1 MPFSTRGP
9 AVPSLDVPPA
19 EAQLEAVPARPKRKV
34 VYWCSLGWIIVLA
47 ATTVLAGLLPLKDPN
62 RSDFTRIA
70 EGPSLT
76 YWLGT
81 DEVGRDIFARV
92 IYGARVSLL
101 IGIVS
106 VILGMVVGGMLGMIA
121 GYVKGRIE
129 GVIVTI
135 TDALLAFPALVLLL
149 TLAAVFGQNLP
160 TLILGLALLTVP
172 TFIRLTRAN
181 TLVVSQREF
190 VVAAKAY
197 GSKSLRVM
205 LRDVAPNVMMP
216 LMAYCF
222 IIAGV
227 VIVAEGSLSF
237 LGLGL
242 PPPTPSWGG
251 MIAGGRIDL
260 DTKPHIVLMPGLVMF
275 LTVLAFTM
283 VGEHLRRGLDVREG
297 VL

>member
-1 MPFSTRGP
+1 M
-9 AVPSLDVPPA
+9 
-19 EAQLEAVPARPKRKV
+19 
-34 VYWCSLGWIIVLA
+34 
-47 ATTVLAGLLPLKDPN
+47 LAGILPLKDPN

-101 IGIVS
+101 IGVVS
-106 VILGMVVGGMLGMIA
+106 VILGMAVGGMLGMIA
-121 GYVKGRIE
+121 GYLKGRVE
-129 GVIVTI
+129 GVIVTV

-260 DTKPHIVLMPGLVMF
+260 DTTPHIVLMPGLVMF